1 MAELGV
7 FGRSGQVESSNLTVS
22 ERIRCL
28 KKVISKSSVDAII
41 HSRDPDQR
49 KCSKCPAPMM
59 VWFVIALGLFGDDSY
74 RQVFKS
80 LHRFARKM
88 TPTRSALTLARAKLG
103 IPVLAEVYRS
113 VVHCLCHK
121 TTPEAFYC
129 GLRLVAV
136 DGFVLDLPDTEANCR
151 AFGKPK
157 NGSSTGAFPQVRIVA
172 LCEVGSHIF
181 FNFLAKPICCGEVT
195 LAKHVYHGLPEGS
208 LLTFDIGF
216 FATELVKIILERKS
230 HFLGRS
236 KVSRILKPIRTLCDG
251 SYLAKIY
258 DTDYDRTRDRNG
270 TTIRV
275 IEYTLDD
282 PQRVGHKEVH
292 RLVTSLLD
300 ASEHPATALIEL
312 YHERWEEEIA
322 IDELTTHTR
331 TAETLRS
338 QTPAGVIQEVYGLL
352 TAHFVVRKAMF
363 DAAVEAG
370 VAPRRISFTG
380 TLKILRVRLP
390 EAPRSDRG
398 ISQWYKKLVEEISEE
413 VLPRR
418 RNRINPRVIK
428 KTQSKWPKARPE
440 HRKLQKLEKEFHDAI
455 QVLI

>member
-1 MAELGV
+1 MKELGV
-7 FGRSGQVESSNLTVS
+7 FCGSEQAKFTSQTVS

-28 KKVISKSSVDAII
+28 KRIISKRKVNAII
-41 HSRDPDQR
+41 GKDNPDRR
-49 KCSKCPAPMM
+49 KCSKCPATMM
-59 VWFVIALGLFGDDSY
+59 VWFTIALGLFGDDSY

-80 LHRFARKM
+80 LHRFAKNA

-113 VVHCLCHK
+113 VVKCLCNE
-121 TTPEAFYC
+121 TTRGAFYR

-136 DGFVLDLPDTEANCR
+136 DGFVLDLPDSEANCR

-157 NGSSTGAFPQVRIVA
+157 NGSSLGAFPQLRIVA
-172 LCEVGSHIF
+172 LCEVGSHVF
-181 FNFLAKPICCGEVT
+181 FEFLAKPIRCGEVT
-195 LAKHVYHGLPEGS
+195 LAKHVYRSLPAGS

-216 FATELVKIILERKS
+216 FATELVKIVLERKS
-230 HFLGRS
+230 HFLGRA
-236 KVSRILKPIRTLCDG
+236 KVSRILKPIETLRDG

-258 DTDYDRTRDRNG
+258 DTDYERIHDRNG

-282 PQRVGHKEVH
+282 PQRVGHNEVH
-292 RLVTSLLD
+292 RLVTSMLD
-300 ASEHPATALIEL
+300 PLEHPATVLIEL

-322 IDELTTHTR
+322 IDEIKTHAR
-331 TAETLRS
+331 TAATLRS
-338 QTPAGVIQEVYGLL
+338 QSPAGVIQEVYGLL
-352 TAHFVVRKAMF
+352 TAHFVVRKTMF
-363 DAAVEAG
+363 DAASQAT

-380 TLKILRVRLP
+380 ALKILRVRLP

-398 ISQWYKKLVEEISEE
+398 IKQWHDNLIAEISEE
-413 VLPRR
+413 VLPER

-440 HRKLQKLEKEFHDAI
+440 HRKLPKLEKKFPDAVK
-455 QVLI
+455 VLI

>member
-1 MAELGV
+1 MTEFGV
-7 FGRSGQVESSNLTVS
+7 FCGSGQAKSSSPIVS

-28 KKVISKSSVDAII
+28 KKVISKSKVDAII
-41 HSRDPDQR
+41 RKRDPDQR
-49 KCSKCPAPMM
+49 KCSKCPAAMM
-59 VWFVIALGLFGDDSY
+59 VWFTIALGLFGDDSY

-80 LHRFARKM
+80 LHRFAKNA
-88 TPTRSALTLARAKLG
+88 TPTRSALTLARTKLG
-103 IPVLAEVYRS
+103 IPVLAKVYRS
-113 VVHCLCHK
+113 VVQCLCND
-121 TTPEAFYC
+121 TTPGAFYC

-136 DGFVLDLPDTEANCR
+136 DGFILDLPDSDSNCR

-157 NGSSTGAFPQVRIVA
+157 NGSSLGAFPQVRIVA
-172 LCEVGSHIF
+172 LCEVGSHIL
-181 FNFLAKPICCGEVT
+181 FNFLAKPIRCGEVT
-195 LAKHVYHGLPEGS
+195 LAKHVYRGLPAGS

-216 FATELVKIILERKS
+216 FATELVKIVLERKS

-236 KVSRILKPIRTLCDG
+236 KVSRILKPIQTLFDG

-258 DTDYDRTRDRNG
+258 DTDYDRIHDRNG

-282 PQRVGHKEVH
+282 PQRVGHNEVH

-300 ASEHPATALIEL
+300 PPEHPATVLIEL

-322 IDELTTHTR
+322 IDEIKTHAR
-331 TAETLRS
+331 TAATLRS

-363 DAAVEAG
+363 DAASELG

-390 EAPRSDRG
+390 EAPRTGRA
-398 ISQWYKKLVEEISEE
+398 ISQWHKNLITEISEE
-413 VLPRR
+413 VLPER

-428 KTQSKWPKARPE
+428 KTQSKWPKTRPE
-440 HRKLQKLEKEFHDAI
+440 HRKLPLLDKEFHEAI
-455 QVLI
+455 KMLI